1 MEREKK
7 IMEKEKNKTKQNKT
21 KQNPWPYNKKCYLL
35 TFLVFL
41 FPVFLFPVFL
51 FPVFITNNTYNC
63 PICLFERFA
72 RVVSLISALVP
83 WSNILFGDNR
93 VCSKL

>member
-35 TFLVFL
+35 TFL
-41 FPVFLFPVFL
+41 VFLFPVFL